1 MLEVH
6 QTLLG
11 TYDNL
16 TSLDIEYLGY
26 QLVKRHSKE
35 VVLNMDDKTLTNEIN
50 KIIRGN
56 IYGFN

>member
-11 TYDNL
+11 TYGNL

-26 QLVKRHSKE
+26 QLVKRHGKE